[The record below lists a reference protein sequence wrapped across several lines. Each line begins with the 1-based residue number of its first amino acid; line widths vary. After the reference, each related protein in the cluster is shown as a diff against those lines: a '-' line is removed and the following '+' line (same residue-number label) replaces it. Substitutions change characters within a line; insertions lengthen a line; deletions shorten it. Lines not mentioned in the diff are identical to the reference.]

1 MKIMHLLA
9 LVPLLFSTASAQEQ
23 ALPTEIQQIMNQ
35 AKYKHSFWGMYVK
48 DLQTGKVLY
57 DLNSD
62 KLFSPASTSKIFSVE
77 ALLDTFGDD
86 FRFKTPVYATGEMQ
100 NGELHGNLVLVA
112 QGDLTMGGRQSDPN
126 KISYTKLDHIIAN
139 NVPGVILTKEDP
151 LHGITDLAKQV
162 YQSGLR
168 TLTGD
173 VVIDDSL
180 FDSTEA
186 RGMMLSPMMINENLL
201 DIIVNPST
209 AGEPATITW
218 RPNVPGYSVEN
229 QVKTVA
235 KDGPLELNITSDGT
249 GHAITLSGT
258 IPIDQQDV
266 VRTFAIK
273 DPTKFARAAFIQALQ
288 QQGIKI
294 SLHPQKT
301 HSYTGL
307 KPIALWTSPPLT
319 EYAKLIL
326 KVSHNLGA
334 DLIPLLLA
342 SRTDKKTFD
351 NGMRLMGDF
360 VAQKVKIS
368 PSMFVFA
375 DAAGG
380 NENRLTPQAE
390 VQLLAYIHTQP
401 PERFQHFFDAL
412 PILGVDGSLEDFA
425 KKTSA
430 AGRVRAKPGTGISAN
445 LATGTYFLTTQALAG
460 YIEGKNGHTYAYMLV
475 VNNSDMPTINDI
487 FPIFEDESQIS
498 SIIYNNT
505 Q

>member
-1 MKIMHLLA
+1 MKIKHLLA

-77 ALLDTFGDD
+77 ALLNTFGDD
-86 FRFKTPVYATGEMQ
+86 FRFKTPVYATGEIQ

-112 QGDLTMGGRQSDPN
+112 QGDLTMGGRQPDPN

-168 TLTGD
+168 ALTGD

-180 FDSTEA
+180 FESTEA

-209 AGEPATITW
+209 AGEPATVTW

-235 KDGPLELNITSDGT
+235 NDGPLELNLTSDEPGQPEDACC
-249 GHAITLSGT
+249 AIPVPS
-258 IPIDQQDV
+258 P
-266 VRTFAIK
+266 RT
-273 DPTKFARAAFIQALQ
+273 TR
-288 QQGIKI
+288 
-294 SLHPQKT
+294 
-301 HSYTGL
+301 
-307 KPIALWTSPPLT
+307 
-319 EYAKLIL
+319 
-326 KVSHNLGA
+326 
-334 DLIPLLLA
+334 
-342 SRTDKKTFD
+342 
-351 NGMRLMGDF
+351 
-360 VAQKVKIS
+360 
-368 PSMFVFA
+368 
-375 DAAGG
+375 
-380 NENRLTPQAE
+380 
-390 VQLLAYIHTQP
+390 
-401 PERFQHFFDAL
+401 
-412 PILGVDGSLEDFA
+412 
-425 KKTSA
+425 
-430 AGRVRAKPGTGISAN
+430 
-445 LATGTYFLTTQALAG
+445 
-460 YIEGKNGHTYAYMLV
+460 
-475 VNNSDMPTINDI
+475 
-487 FPIFEDESQIS
+487 S
-498 SIIYNNT
+498 S
-505 Q
+505 